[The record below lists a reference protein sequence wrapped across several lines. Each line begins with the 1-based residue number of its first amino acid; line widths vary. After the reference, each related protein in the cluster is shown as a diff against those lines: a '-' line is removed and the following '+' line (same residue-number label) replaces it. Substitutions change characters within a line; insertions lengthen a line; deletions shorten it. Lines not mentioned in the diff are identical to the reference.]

1 MLATGTRS
9 APRGGHDGQP
19 RVRRSRLRRPMLDRL
34 EGRALLAVN
43 LSAVPIHATVNTT
56 TGLIPIATIG
66 AFLVNDATITPKSPG
81 TALISWGDGTSSTAL
96 VQVNSVYDDLNY
108 FDGGIYG
115 GQSSDNGAILD
126 AHTYHKPGTYPI
138 GLTLTD
144 PAGQTVTSST
154 TATVAGKPVPGFGTS
169 AVGPLTASAGVTTG
183 LIPVATFTEQGSKVP
198 LKAAAY
204 KAEIAWGDGVR
215 SVGVIRV
222 IPAPTTRGKPSA
234 TIEVL
239 GAHTYSS
246 AFETLEYEAGVTVTL
261 KRSGATTSTTTIAD
275 VSSPGYGNPTAASV
289 LPTGPLTARRG
300 RATGALTVARFQ
312 EVVLGAVPP
321 ASDYAAEIAWGDGTT
336 SAGVVKVASGAT
348 VYSVDSIVF
357 STTEFA
363 ATTSNFVLQ
372 VSGRHTYH
380 KAGTGSLVVTLDGA
394 GLSTPA
400 TAVVK
405 VR

>member
-1 MLATGTRS
+1 
-9 APRGGHDGQP
+9 
-19 RVRRSRLRRPMLDRL
+19 MLDAL
-34 EGRALLAVN
+34 EGRALLAVS
-43 LSAVPIHATVNTT
+43 LSAVPIQATVNTT
-56 TGLIPIATIG
+56 TGLIPIAAIS

-81 TALISWGDGTSSTAL
+81 TALISWGDGTTSTAK
-96 VQVNSVYDDLNY
+96 VQVNSVYNDLNY

-115 GQSSDNGAILD
+115 GQSYDNGAILD

-144 PAGQTVTSST
+144 AAGQTVSCST

-183 LIPVATFTEQGSKVP
+183 LIPVATFAEQGSKAP
-198 LKAAAY
+198 RKASAY
-204 KAEIAWGDGVR
+204 RAEIAWGDGGR
-215 SVGVIRV
+215 SVGVVKV
-222 IPAPTTRGKPSA
+222 IPTSTTGGKPSA

-246 AFETLEYEAGVTVTL
+246 AFETLEYEAGITVTL

-275 VSSPGYGNPTAASV
+275 VSSPGYSNPTAASV
-289 LPTGPLTARRG
+289 LPTGPLTAKQG

-312 EVVLGAVPP
+312 EVVLGKAPP
-321 ASDYAAEIAWGDGTT
+321 ASDYSAEIAWGDGTT
-336 SAGVVKVASGAT
+336 SAGAVKVASAVT

-363 ATTSNFVLQ
+363 ATTANFVLQ

-380 KAGTGSLVVTLDGA
+380 KAGMKSVVVTLDGA
-394 GLSTPA
+394 GLSTAA